1 VTARILAEGGTDL
14 YLLLKDPD
22 GDETLLDPLL
32 DRVAPMV
39 PGDWTI
45 HRNGNNAALMP
56 PFLGKA
62 HAVRALLPR
71 LRRLHPDAPVIG
83 IGDSLSDA
91 PYHGLV
97 RLCDDAGGLAAEQSD
112 AGGIMI
118 AALEPDFAPFSGSYD
133 PDDVQFLMKP
143 VALAPT
149 DVAAKERLIQSG
161 ARHYSEMIPQE
172 SVPGDAYLALYR
184 DALARNGAR
193 LARDI
198 VDLAGALAERRPR
211 IVIASLARAGT
222 PIGALLRRALRRLGV
237 AAPHYSISIIRD
249 RGIDREALRQI
260 AARHDPGDLVF
271 VDGWTGKGAIAPS
284 ELRASLLGSSPC
296 LAVVAD
302 PAGQAGLAATS
313 EDYLIPSGILGAIV
327 SGLVSR
333 SILNDALVGPGDL
346 HACVHHVHLAPNDL
360 SRAFVDAIDA
370 LAKAE
375 QPRAL
380 TRSEAE
386 RREAARA
393 CEALMARLMRDH
405 DVADLNRIKPGIAE
419 ATRAVLRRLPERL
432 LVRDEDDPDV
442 GHLLLLAG
450 ERGLDVGRLPA
461 DCRYRAVT
469 IIREVF

>member
-1 VTARILAEGGTDL
+1 
-14 YLLLKDPD
+14 
-22 GDETLLDPLL
+22 
-32 DRVAPMV
+32 
-39 PGDWTI
+39 
-45 HRNGNNAALMP
+45 
-56 PFLGKA
+56 
-62 HAVRALLPR
+62 
-71 LRRLHPDAPVIG
+71 
-83 IGDSLSDA
+83 
-91 PYHGLV
+91 
-97 RLCDDAGGLAAEQSD
+97 
-112 AGGIMI
+112 MI

-133 PDDVQFLMKP
+133 PDDVHFLMKP
-143 VALAPT
+143 AALAPT
-149 DVAAKERLIQSG
+149 GIAAKERLIQSG
-161 ARHYSEMIPQE
+161 ARHYSEMIPKE
-172 SVPGDAYLALYR
+172 SVPGEAYLALYR

-222 PIGALLRRALRRLGV
+222 PIGVLLRRALRRLGV
-237 AAPHYSISIIRD
+237 TAAHYSLSIIRD

-260 AARHDPGDLVF
+260 AARHDPADIVF
-271 VDGWTGKGAIAPS
+271 VDGWTGKGAIAG
-284 ELRASLLGSSPC
+284 ELRASLSSPF

-302 PAGQAGLAATS
+302 PAGRADLAATG

-346 HACVHHVHLAPNDL
+346 HACVHHAHLAPHDL

-370 LAKAE
+370 MAQAE
-375 QPRAL
+375 QPRPLAR
-380 TRSEAE
+380 TEVE
-386 RREAARA
+386 RREAALA
-393 CEALMARLMRDH
+393 CEDLMARLMRDH
-405 DVADLNRIKPGIAE
+405 DVSDRNRIKPGIAE

-432 LVRDEDDPDV
+432 LVRESGDPDV
-442 GHLLLLAG
+442 RHLLLLAG